1 METRAASEE
10 KRRAVS
16 RMQPDPMRSANCWLM
31 SVHFAE
37 ITRAVVQALGRPVT
51 HLETVHVV
59 ETFHGLPVWDAEV
72 ELFEADEPP
81 RIRVYG
87 CVIEAADK
95 AEYLAILGHP
105 PIDSPVA
112 A

>member
-1 METRAASEE
+1 
-10 KRRAVS
+10 
-16 RMQPDPMRSANCWLM
+16 M

-51 HLETVHVV
+51 HLETVHVI

-72 ELFEADEPP
+72 EVFEADELP

-87 CVIEAADK
+87 CVIEAGDAT
-95 AEYLAILGHP
+95 EYLAILGEP

-112 A
+112 AVKSWLLSRTHPSG